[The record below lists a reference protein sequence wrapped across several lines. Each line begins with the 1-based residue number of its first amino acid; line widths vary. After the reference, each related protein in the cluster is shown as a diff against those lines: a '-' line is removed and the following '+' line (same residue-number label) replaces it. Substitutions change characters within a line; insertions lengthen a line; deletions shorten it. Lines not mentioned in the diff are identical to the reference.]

1 MGKKAKQAS
10 AAESDGGDVNNL
22 FKPKAAKKVVAK
34 KKEAHVLTK
43 KEKESMK
50 LVAQQKL
57 MLKRQKMAA
66 KHQSQKKD
74 LGDVNDLFK
83 PKMQAQEKKAVVE
96 TAKPELTKRQKAN
109 MALVKQQ

>member
-34 KKEAHVLTK
+34 KKEAHILTK

-66 KHQSQKKD
+66 KQRDSRQQNED
-74 LGDVNDLFK
+74 RDVANLFK
-83 PKMQAQEKKAVVE
+83 PKDKPHRLKNKVKKV
-96 TAKPELTKRQKAN
+96 KKLTKRQI
-109 MALVKQQ
+109 